1 MCANIPSM
9 LIQTSRIILHIYTL
23 CNFILCMVLKANMYA
38 KMPKF
43 VNFYAFL
50 QHKIG
55 WIFDIHTKFQEC
67 YFISRLDAKLFFIF
81 NTYVNKTLNRILKF
95 DWNSHYIKNNQLNFY
110 LSTLIVL
117 THDQKGN
124 QTLYILIR
132 LCFTTL
138 SRT

>member
-1 MCANIPSM
+1 MKVSCYVYSSKTKNCGRICNRYIPSM

-81 NTYVNKTLNRILKF
+81 NTYVNKTLNRILN
-95 DWNSHYIKNNQLNFY
+95 D
-110 LSTLIVL
+110 STE
-117 THDQKGN
+117 
-124 QTLYILIR
+124 ILI
-132 LCFTTL
+132 TL
-138 SRT
+138 RIISSIFIYLL